1 MSRAACLVWSSA
13 RITSHTHEVARRDL
27 VLAQYSDL
35 RSWVPL
41 LMKAAVEKA
50 VYTAYTQQ
58 AMRARGPTPDYL
70 QVVRLFEDMAG
81 VRWTHPQ

>member
-1 MSRAACLVWSSA
+1 MVRAA
-13 RITSHTHEVARRDL
+13 
-27 VLAQYSDL
+27 YSDL

-50 VYTAYTQQ
+50 VYTAYTHQ
-58 AMRARGPTPDYL
+58 AMRARGPTQDYL
-70 QVVRLFEDMAG
+70 QVVRLFENMTG